1 MGITYRVD
9 HEKRIIFVVWDGVVT
24 AEDWFRN
31 IERLIADP
39 AWPSISSILA
49 DLRTVTTMSSIE
61 EAEIEHAITLF
72 KTDPFS
78 LFRKKVGI
86 VASEVF
92 AKSLQ
97 FAELISRF
105 GPTVIVFNDMQTA
118 CLYLDVNIEEALKVL
133 QELRLR
139 LRADLR

>member
-1 MGITYRVD
+1 MGIAYRLD

-24 AEDWFRN
+24 AEDWFGN
-31 IERLIADP
+31 IERLIAEP
-39 AWPSISSILA
+39 AWPSIPSMLVDLHTVA
-49 DLRTVTTMSSIE
+49 DTSSIE
-61 EAEIEHAITLF
+61 EAEIEHAIALF

-92 AKSLQ
+92 AKSLR
-97 FAELISRF
+97 FADLISRF

-118 CLYLDVNIEEALKVL
+118 CLYLDVNMEEALKIL